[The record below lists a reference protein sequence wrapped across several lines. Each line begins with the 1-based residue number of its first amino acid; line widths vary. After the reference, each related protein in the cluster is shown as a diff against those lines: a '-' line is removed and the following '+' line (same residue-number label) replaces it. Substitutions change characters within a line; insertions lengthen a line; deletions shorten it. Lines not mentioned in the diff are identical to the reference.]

1 MLLQAENWIKGY
13 NQIVA
18 DCRPQNPFSG
28 NAGTVLI
35 LCNPDADALCAA
47 RIFSYILRADNVPY
61 QLRPCG
67 GMSKLIT
74 ILESLNLYSASDT
87 HNNSDDEES
96 TANGYGYS
104 NSNTVSNSAIRAIV
118 LLNLGATKNLNSM
131 LYSPRPITSNNRSNS
146 TAGSDDTSQ
155 MEGDHD
161 DNGEMF
167 LPPLVSNL
175 IKTFVLD
182 SHRPYH
188 LANVHAGTNIVLW
201 NDYDHWHQ
209 DEGGIPSDGDGLSGD
224 DEDTEEEEDDE
235 DDSKS
240 ENGESSD
247 EGEAELEDDDIE
259 AEQRNANNATLKR
272 NQDEGVDDDN
282 DVSPMRSK
290 RQRQENPDTPDT
302 AKMTDDEESEREDLD
317 DDDDEDE
324 DEDDDDDDI
333 ESINNEETN
342 VVQSIREQREL
353 RRNKIRKYYDNGS
366 FHSSPVSIM
375 VYRLTTEQRHGSVGD
390 LLWLACVGVTDAY
403 IHNRIDLSGYLRL
416 SIELQNQVRE
426 TYAESDLL
434 LGNDDNNIHHINQRL
449 NNSFFAEDLF
459 SRNRGFDED
468 INPNQNMN
476 LPMTQVGLSEN
487 GRILIQKDEFRFFLL
502 RHVTLWDAI
511 VLSSEVNTKME
522 LWKNSGVKKLRE
534 MLAKMGL
541 PLNQCQQPYAF
552 MKPSLKR
559 RLKLMILDH
568 AEVSK
573 HQIIS

>member
-1 MLLQAENWIKGY
+1 
-13 NQIVA
+13 
-18 DCRPQNPFSG
+18 
-28 NAGTVLI
+28 
-35 LCNPDADALCAA
+35 
-47 RIFSYILRADNVPY
+47 
-61 QLRPCG
+61 
-67 GMSKLIT
+67 MSKLIT
-74 ILESLNLYSASDT
+74 ILESLNLYSPSSPSDSD
-87 HNNSDDEES
+87 NGDDEDS
-96 TANGYGYS
+96 AVNVYDYS
-104 NSNTVSNSAIRAIV
+104 NNTNTVSNSAIRAIV

-131 LYSPRPITSNNRSNS
+131 LYSPRPIASNNRSIA
-146 TAGSDDTSQ
+146 TAADDDTSQ
-155 MEGDHD
+155 MEGDQ
-161 DNGEMF
+161 MF

-188 LANVHAGTNIVLW
+188 LANVHAGKNIVLW

-209 DEGGIPSDGDGLSGD
+209 DEGGVPSDGDGLSGEEE
-224 DEDTEEEEDDE
+224 DEEDSEEEDDDE
-235 DDSKS
+235 EDSDDSES
-240 ENGESSD
+240 ENDESSD
-247 EGEAELEDDDIE
+247 EGEAEFEDDVE
-259 AEQRNANNATLKR
+259 AGQVNAANTALKR

-302 AKMTDDEESEREDLD
+302 AKMTDDEEGEREDLD
-317 DDDDEDE
+317 DESVNDDETTTPAAAQID
-324 DEDDDDDDI
+324 
-333 ESINNEETN
+333 
-342 VVQSIREQREL
+342 VVQSIREQHEL

-366 FHSSPVSIM
+366 FHSSPVSFM

-403 IHNRIDLSGYLRL
+403 IHNRLDLSGYLRL
-416 SIELQNQVRE
+416 SIELQNQVRD
-426 TYAESDLL
+426 TYAESDLS
-434 LGNDDNNIHHINQRL
+434 LGNDDDNIHQINQRL

-459 SRNRGFDED
+459 SSNRGFDED
-468 INPNQNMN
+468 NNPNQRMN
-476 LPMTQVGLSEN
+476 RPMTQVGLSEN

-502 RHVTLWDAI
+502 RHITLWDAI

-568 AEVSK
+568 AEVSMK
-573 HQIIS
+573 QIIS